1 MEYFELGD
9 LEKFIT
15 PKLTERDVKMIGKQL
30 LEGLQVLHEDH
41 LAHRDLKPANIFVA
55 RCAPDWWIK
64 LGDFGILRRI
74 CTLQESRLTRIGT
87 PDYMAPEIL
96 FENDDEDQDLP
107 YTVAVDL
114 WSLGCVLFR
123 LLTHQF
129 PFPELK
135 HLRLYRQSKKPFP
148 TDILIKRRVS
158 EDGISFISDT
168 MKSHPPD
175 RMTVTVALLHSWVSN
190 QECTPTFG
198 DLDDK
203 SGNEGSATA
212 SRKFIPVSIL
222 MSNLEDNQPFFN
234 AAITS
239 HTKNR
244 NVPHENQEPL
254 QYNSHFTSSQN
265 NETVQLQKPMPDK
278 EEHSSDEYTNI
289 LESKSNLADSYL
301 KRGLYKQAMQLFEQ
315 ILEARRLLLGD
326 EHPDT
331 LKVMNDLANSFDK
344 LGRYQDGMHLHKQ
357 TLELRKR
364 ILGDEHPDTLG
375 SMRRLALSYSRHG
388 QYQEAL
394 QLGKQTLELQKRI
407 LGDEHPDTLWSMNDL
422 AVFYFKLGQY
432 QEAMQ
437 LRKQTLELRK
447 RILDNEH
454 PDTLRSMNDL
464 AISYSNLGQK
474 EEAMRLRK
482 KTLELRKRILGDQHP
497 DTLRSMND
505 LAISYSNLG
514 QNEEAMQLR
523 KQTVE
528 LRKRVIGDE
537 HPDTLRS
544 MARLARSYS
553 KLGQHQEAVQLG
565 KQTVEAQRRIL
576 GPDHPDTV
584 YTALELVRF
593 SRRKQGSQK
602 KELRAKSSRG
612 ISRFLPFLKR

>member
-1 MEYFELGD
+1 
-9 LEKFIT
+9 
-15 PKLTERDVKMIGKQL
+15 MIGKQL

-74 CTLQESRLTRIGT
+74 GTAQESRLTHIGT

-96 FENDDEDQDLP
+96 FENDDEDEDSP

-135 HLRLYRQSKKPFP
+135 HLRLYWRSKKSFP
-148 TDILIKRRVS
+148 TDILVKQSVS
-158 EDGISFISDT
+158 ADGISFISDT
-168 MKSHPPD
+168 MKSHPAD
-175 RMTVTVALLHSWVSN
+175 RMTVTMALLHSWVSN

-198 DLDDK
+198 DLDGK
-203 SGNEGSATA
+203 SANEGSATE
-212 SRKFIPVSIL
+212 SRKCIPVSIP

-244 NVPHENQEPL
+244 NILHEKQEPL

-265 NETVQLQKPMPDK
+265 NEIMQLRKPMPDK
-278 EEHSSDEYTNI
+278 EEHSSDKYTNI
-289 LESKSNLADSYL
+289 LEFKSNLADSYL
-301 KRGLYKQAMQLFEQ
+301 KRGLYKQAMQLFQQ

-331 LKVMNDLANSFDK
+331 LRVMNHLAKSFTK
-344 LGRYQDGMHLHKQ
+344 LGRYQEAKSLYEKTLDLQKRILGDRQSYSDLGQYKDGMHLHKQ
-357 TLELRKR
+357 TLELRN
-364 ILGDEHPDTLG
+364 
-375 SMRRLALSYSRHG
+375 
-388 QYQEAL
+388 
-394 QLGKQTLELQKRI
+394 RI

-422 AVFYFKLGQY
+422 AASYANLGQY
-432 QEAMQ
+432 QEASHLGQ
-437 LRKQTLELRK
+437 QALDLRKLLLGDEHPDTLLSMRGLAISYSHLGQYQEASHLCKQTLELQN
-447 RILDNEH
+447 RIL
-454 PDTLRSMNDL
+454 
-464 AISYSNLGQK
+464 
-474 EEAMRLRK
+474 
-482 KTLELRKRILGDQHP
+482 
-497 DTLRSMND
+497 
-505 LAISYSNLG
+505 
-514 QNEEAMQLR
+514 
-523 KQTVE
+523 
-528 LRKRVIGDE
+528 GDE

-544 MARLARSYS
+544 MSDLALSYFDLGQNEEAMQLCKQTLELRKRVLGDEHPDTLLSMRGLAISYS
-553 KLGQHQEAVQLG
+553 HLGQYQEASHLC

-584 YTALELVRF
+584 YTAQALSRF
-593 SRRKQGSQK
+593 SRLKQGSQK
-602 KELRAKSSRG
+602 EEPRAKSPRG
-612 ISRFLPFLKR
+612 IFRFLSFFQNPSSLSRIQADLG